1 MVTPK
6 VNSKT
11 GFGYKEFSE
20 EVIPGS
26 KHMRKLVEGE
36 TVMAREP
43 IHQNRDCC
51 GQEGLGGPGWCASV
65 G

>member
-1 MVTPK
+1 
-6 VNSKT
+6 
-11 GFGYKEFSE
+11 
-20 EVIPGS
+20 
-26 KHMRKLVEGE
+26 MRKLVEGE